1 MLIGTF
7 WDLFLYTCTMLNV
20 KCEILKINLD
30 SHYADIRRY
39 YPEEADVDP
48 MQIHRAARYQAE

>member
-1 MLIGTF
+1 
-7 WDLFLYTCTMLNV
+7 MLNV